1 MKNAAEEGDVGKIAA
16 LGEQNPRLLVEPVQ
30 SDNGWTALM
39 WAAMRGH
46 AAGA

>member
-1 MKNAAEEGDVGKIAA
+1 MKNAVKAGDVGKIAA

-30 SDNGWTALM
+30 SDGYTALT
-39 WAAMRGH
+39 WAVMEGH

>member
-1 MKNAAEEGDVGKIAA
+1 MNAAQWGDVGKIAA

-30 SDNGWTALM
+30 SNGETALIK
-39 WAAMRGH
+39 AAYYGQ

>member
-16 LGEQNPRLLVEPVQ
+16 LGEQNPRLLIEPVE
-30 SDNGWTALM
+30 SDGYTALM
-39 WAAMRGH
+39 NAARNGF